1 MTTPNRT
8 QKELVMETKVNN
20 DKEVI
25 MTTQNRTPKEL
36 VINQLIKELE
46 KQSEIIENG
55 LPEKEEKCEEIT
67 SPLPFSFE
75 DVVGDLHHTY
85 GTLDGIGL
93 VIMRLKEI
101 KKEVK

>member
-1 MTTPNRT
+1 MTTQNRT
-8 QKELVMETKVNN
+8 QKELVMK
-20 DKEVI
+20 K
-25 MTTQNRTPKEL
+25 
-36 VINQLIKELE
+36 VINELIKELE

-101 KKEVK
+101 KKEVKSQ